1 MAGGEPELF
10 VAIAALAVSIV
21 ALMATFMQVIQQ
33 YYASASGYSKCN
45 EKVMGGWA
53 KSKSRHFSW
62 DELRYEVQFEA
73 PVIFVSP
80 PTNKRG
86 PVQDAEIYVLNG
98 TEKSKAATDTT
109 SNLDESKDK
118 TAKESIHTADNERAS
133 WLVLLNAVQDM
144 EAKSAAWQREQYKRL
159 SSLGPPQ
166 INRPELPSEPPSF
179 DHHHSLAVVVQRKRK
194 TWDTM
199 PSSVSRPY
207 ATTTICHLVEMMA
220 ALGVHWKEFDRNADR
235 YRAEGNGF
243 MLMGERLSDLGLIF
257 SFQVYGKYRF
267 ESSRVI
273 PVDDVKELCFGFVPT
288 IYRETVDH
296 SRLGG
301 PSDEPWNFA
310 FLHGYLHMATRR
322 DISETLIAIGCNK
335 NTVRRFTHESGKTAH
350 LFPLSFEIL
359 GMIARTFHIRNSCFT
374 YLPNPTPDRWK
385 EKSFSLRKM
394 LGAYGSRF
402 EDDISGSPRNAAVRS
417 RIARHIE
424 EISRYQGASQGLL
437 RLQALHSALDDADEV
452 LTARARSRRQS
463 IADEPHLSDAS
474 AQDPAR
480 KRAQKLRR
488 RMVMNVLRYHIQE
501 VVRLLNRNLEAQQL
515 QVPEQS
521 PTSPISRRQASADG
535 DRGPFED
542 INESSPDEVHI
553 AFMDVYFG
561 VIRGQVAYL
570 ARESVKR
577 RLDRR
582 QEAEPHQHA
591 SFGGRTWRNS
601 GDTNS
606 SLAVLDD
613 AEPAVSGVDEPKDG
627 DGLGSADGDQ
637 DGEMTSLAN
646 EPVGY
651 DDVWESS
658 TARKR

>member
-53 KSKSRHFSW
+53 KTKSRRFSW
-62 DELRYEVQFEA
+62 DELRYEVQFDA

-86 PVQDAEIYVLNG
+86 PVPDAPIFVLDG
-98 TEKSKAATDTT
+98 TEQSKTATDTT
-109 SNLDESKDK
+109 SNLDESKEK
-118 TAKESIHTADNERAS
+118 TAKERIHTADNERAS
-133 WLVLLNAVQDM
+133 WLVLLNAVQEM
-144 EAKSAAWQREQYKRL
+144 EAKSAAWQKYQYDRL
-159 SSLGPPQ
+159 NSLGPPRVD
-166 INRPELPSEPPSF
+166 RPELPSKPPTF
-179 DHHHSLAVVVQRKRK
+179 ADHHSFAVVVQRKRK

-220 ALGVHWKEFDRNADR
+220 ALGVYWKEFDRNVDR

-267 ESSRVI
+267 ERSRVI

-288 IYRETVDH
+288 VYREIVDH

-301 PSDEPWNFA
+301 PSDEPWDFA

-394 LGAYGSRF
+394 LGAFGSRIQN
-402 EDDISGSPRNAAVRS
+402 DISGSPRNAAVRS
-417 RIARHIE
+417 RIARHVKDIL
-424 EISRYQGASQGLL
+424 RYQGASQCLV

-452 LTARARSRRQS
+452 LTARVSDGRRS
-463 IADEPHLSDAS
+463 IADEPQAGDAYAWDS
-474 AQDPAR
+474 GSE
-480 KRAQKLRR
+480 RAQKLRR
-488 RMVMNVLRYHIQE
+488 RMVLNVLRYHIQE
-501 VVRLLNRNLEAQQL
+501 VVRLLNKSLETQPL

-521 PTSPISRRQASADG
+521 PTSPTSRRRASLDG
-535 DRGPFED
+535 DRGPFEN

-561 VIRGQVAYL
+561 VIRGQVVNL

-577 RLDRR
+577 KLDRQ
-582 QEAEPHQHA
+582 QEAEPRHQA
-591 SFGGRTWRNS
+591 SFGGRTRRNS
-601 GDTNS
+601 GDTSS

-613 AEPAVSGVDEPKDG
+613 AGPAVSGPDEPQDG

-637 DGEMTSLAN
+637 EGEMTSLAN
-646 EPVGY
+646 EPVGENF
-651 DDVWESS
+651 W
-658 TARKR
+658 AMKRSRSF